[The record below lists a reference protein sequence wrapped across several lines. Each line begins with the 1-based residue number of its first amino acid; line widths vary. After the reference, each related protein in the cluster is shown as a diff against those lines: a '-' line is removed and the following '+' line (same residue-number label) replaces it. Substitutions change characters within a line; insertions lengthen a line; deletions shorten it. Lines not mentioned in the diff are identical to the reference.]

1 MAKLKRADVWA
12 IVHAER
18 RALVDELR
26 TLTAEQWDTPSLCGE
41 WTVHQ
46 VAAHL
51 IDSASTGGF
60 AFVRRMMASRG
71 DFDRDNAVGLEREL
85 RARPEDTLAALEA
98 VTESTRTPPADLAT
112 RLVEAFVH
120 GEDIRRPL
128 GRTGDY
134 PARGVAAAL
143 DYLIKTGA
151 GMGGGK
157 ERVRGLRVVASDL
170 DWSTGAGPELT
181 GRGIDLLLA
190 LSGRPAGADR
200 LSGAGLGTLAASFD
214 H

>member
-1 MAKLKRADVWA
+1 M
-12 IVHAER
+12 
-18 RALVDELR
+18 
-26 TLTAEQWDTPSLCGE
+26 G

-51 IDSASTGGF
+51 IDSGTAGRLDSTTDDHEPGRLRSGQ
-60 AFVRRMMASRG
+60 RG
-71 DFDRDNAVGLEREL
+71 RQRHL
-85 RARPEDTLAALEA
+85 RSRPEDTLAALKAA
-98 VTESTRTPPADLAT
+98 VDSTRTPPADLAT

-128 GRTGDY
+128 DLAGDY

-143 DYLIKTGA
+143 DYLVQTGV

-157 ERVRGLRVVASDL
+157 ERVQGVRVVVSDL
-170 DWSTGAGPELT
+170 DWTSGSGPELS

-190 LSGRPAGADR
+190 LSGRPAGAAQ
-200 LSGAGLGTLAASFD
+200 LSGAGLETLTASYE

>member
-1 MAKLKRADVWA
+1 MTKLKKADVWV

-18 RALVDELR
+18 RALVDDLR
-26 TLTAEQWDTPSLCGE
+26 GLTAEQWETPSLSTG

-51 IDSASTGGF
+51 IDSGTTGRLDF
-60 AFVRRMMASRG
+60 IRRMITSRG
-71 DFDRDNAVGLEREL
+71 DFDRDNAVGMERHL
-85 RARPEDTLAALEA
+85 RSRPEDTLAALEA
-98 VTESTRTPPADLAT
+98 AVDSTRTPPADLAT

-128 GRTGDY
+128 DLAGDY

-143 DYLIKTGA
+143 DYLVQTGV

-157 ERVRGLRVVASDL
+157 ERVQGVRVVASDL
-170 DWSTGAGPELT
+170 DWTSGSGPELS

-190 LSGRPAGADR
+190 LSGRPAGAAQ
-200 LSGAGLGTLAASFD
+200 LSGAGLETLTASYE